1 MAQCFR
7 CPCYFGLPVLRS
19 MLGGVA
25 RCDPLPDRPG
35 NLTWQTNAA
44 CLGLL
49 DQTGEDLFFPPD
61 NPGGPKAGKG
71 VTGEKERVEKAKAI
85 CLTCPV
91 TRECLGYAVD
101 NDCQG
106 VWGGTTEGERRKL
119 RKKMMLRHPGSVFT
133 GGTAIAAG
141 TRWSSSARGLTL

>member
-1 MAQCFR
+1 VTARFISG
-7 CPCYFGLPVLRS
+7 CPFCPG
-19 MLGGVA
+19 MLGGVTGK
-25 RCDPLPDRPG
+25 CDLPDRPRD
-35 NLTWQTNAA
+35 LTWQLTAA
-44 CLGLL
+44 CLGLHGE
-49 DQTGEDLFFPPD
+49 TGEDLFFPPD

-91 TRECLGYAVD
+91 TRECLNYAVD
-101 NDCQG
+101 NDCCG
-106 VWGGTTEGERRKL
+106 VWGGTTEGERGKL

-141 TRWSSSARGLTL
+141 TR